1 MSNDN
6 IQKVYRFVSWSVI
19 FALVLPVF
27 CLIIPELF
35 RFGGINWQLVGYV
48 WDHFGT
54 YRYAFP
60 VFLFLYFFLLLLTR
74 KLWVPTLLM
83 PLISSLI
90 GIANYDLLR
99 QRGTPLVLED
109 FSGIFRAIYALRHGY
124 TVSKPQGIWTVVIVV
139 AVLWFI
145 TLFTNIRKDQIKT
158 WIKVISVILAIAT
171 MVGCFFYFTTVLS
184 NNNLL
189 LQLGRVEVVDIRKA
203 YEANGFYPE
212 FSMQMAKPLI
222 ISSIV

>member
-1 MSNDN
+1 MSNES
-6 IQKVYRFVSWSVI
+6 IQKVYRFVSWSII
-19 FALVLPVF
+19 FALILPAF
-27 CLIIPELF
+27 CLVIPELF
-35 RFGGINWQLVGYV
+35 RFGEINWELVGYV

-60 VFLFLYFFLLLLTR
+60 IFLFLYLFLLLLTR

-99 QRGTPLVLED
+99 QRGTPLVPED

-124 TVSKPQGIWTVVIVV
+124 TVSKPQGIWTVMIVV

-145 TLFTNIRKDQIKT
+145 TLFTNVKKDQVRT
-158 WIKVISVILAIAT
+158 WIKVISVVLAIAT

-184 NNNLL
+184 NNDLL
-189 LQLGRVEVVDIRKA
+189 LQLGREEVVDIRKA

-212 FSMQMAKPLI
+212 LFTQMAKPLI

>member
-48 WDHFGT
+48 WDHFGM

-74 KLWVPTLLM
+74 KLWVPTFLM

-99 QRGTPLVLED
+99 QRGTPLVPED

-145 TLFTNIRKDQIKT
+145 TLFTNIKKNQIQT
-158 WIKVISVILAIAT
+158 WIKVISVVLAIASL
-171 MVGCFFYFTTVLS
+171 VGCFFYFSTVLAD
-184 NNNLL
+184 NDLL
-189 LQLGRVEVVDIRKA
+189 LQMGRIESANVEKA
-203 YEANGFYPE
+203 YEANDFFPE
-212 FSMQMAKPLI
+212 FFVVAAFN
-222 ISSIV
+222 

>member
-1 MSNDN
+1 MSNES
-6 IQKVYRFVSWSVI
+6 IQKVYRFVSWSII
-19 FALVLPVF
+19 FTLILPAF
-27 CLIIPELF
+27 CLVIPELF
-35 RFGGINWQLVGYV
+35 RFDGINWQLAGYV

-60 VFLFLYFFLLLLTR
+60 VFLFLYLFLLLLMR

-99 QRGTPLVLED
+99 QRGTPLVPED
-109 FSGIFRAIYALRHGY
+109 FSGIFRAIYAVRHGY

-145 TLFTNIRKDQIKT
+145 TLFTNIKKNQMPT
-158 WIKVISVILAIAT
+158 WIKVISVVLSIAT
-171 MVGCFFYFTTVLS
+171 LMGCFFYFATVLS
-184 NNNLL
+184 DNDLL
-189 LQLGRVEVVDIRKA
+189 LQMGRVEIVNVEKA
-203 YEANGFYPE
+203 YEANGVYPE
-212 FSMQMAKPLI
+212 LFALLVKRISI
-222 ISSIV
+222 ISDV